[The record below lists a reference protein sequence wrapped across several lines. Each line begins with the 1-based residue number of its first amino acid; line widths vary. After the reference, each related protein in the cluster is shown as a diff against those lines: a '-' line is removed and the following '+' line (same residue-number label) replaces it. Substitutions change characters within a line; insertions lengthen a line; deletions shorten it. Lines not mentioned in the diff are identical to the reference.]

1 MRGPRNPRQ
10 AERSVTNPSLSHSPN
25 WLPSARQRWA
35 PLSPPRLSR
44 LVVGKVTDN
53 EGSLFTVTLVLGLIF
68 VGMGGFTIFT
78 LPGRQQTAAQQ
89 RRPAD

>member
-1 MRGPRNPRQ
+1 
-10 AERSVTNPSLSHSPN
+10 
-25 WLPSARQRWA
+25 
-35 PLSPPRLSR
+35 

-68 VGMGGFTIFT
+68 VGIGGFTIFT